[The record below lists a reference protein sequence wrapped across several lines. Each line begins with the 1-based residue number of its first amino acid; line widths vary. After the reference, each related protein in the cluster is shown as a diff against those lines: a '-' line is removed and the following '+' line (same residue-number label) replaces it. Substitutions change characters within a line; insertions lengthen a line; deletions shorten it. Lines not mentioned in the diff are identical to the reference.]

1 MSPLLDLIQ
10 AMADQIGHYFPDAI
24 MRGSESQPTGHLTPA
39 EMRARHCMS
48 SPTGSGPPSIG
59 SGKLGSPICRVS
71 GSFTCK
77 GHTGEMT
84 TTKHWFSLSYPVFI
98 LSNLL
103 HLKPFCT
110 FALSH
115 LSCDLLVVNKNKKKS
130 VRDKVRLSLQRN
142 KDLYMS
148 SEKLFI
154 TYFPEFQAFN
164 TCIHLFLLFVS

>member
-24 MRGSESQPTGHLTPA
+24 MRGSEQPTGHLTPA

-71 GSFTCK
+71 GSFIK
-77 GHTGEMT
+77 RAHRRNDHHKALVFLFLTGIYSLQSAPET
-84 TTKHWFSLSYPVFI
+84 T
-98 LSNLL
+98 
-103 HLKPFCT
+103 FCT

-154 TYFPEFQAFN
+154 TYFPEFQAFD